1 MVQYWID
8 GGGHVVEHA
17 GDVRGNAI
25 QLMEKRYVL
34 RVQVTGRCVT
44 GPEYGDKSLR
54 VKGGPAD
61 EKRHHNGH

>member
-17 GDVRGNAI
+17 GDVSGNAV

-34 RVQVTGRCVT
+34 HVQVTGRCVT
-44 GPEYGDKSLR
+44 GPKYGDKPLR
-54 VKGGPAD
+54 VKRGPAD
-61 EKRHHNGH
+61 EKCHHNGH